1 MMILLDSSFLIAIF
15 RKNASLHQRAVENID
30 VLKNNCCISNGI
42 LSEVITVLGQ
52 KTKDIDLVRLAY
64 NYMKD
69 NLTIID
75 ESNIEMYNDNV
86 FAIFEKYNREKF
98 RLGFTDCCQVVIY
111 EDCYLDYVVSF
122 DEEFKRIEEI
132 KLWEFK

>member
-1 MMILLDSSFLIAIF
+1 M
-15 RKNASLHQRAVENID
+15 N
-30 VLKNNCCISNGI
+30 KNNKKKTLSPIKNRPINISLMNN
-42 LSEVITVLGQ
+42 LNYQNFFSS
-52 KTKDIDLVRLAY
+52 KTSRK
-64 NYMKD
+64 
-69 NLTIID
+69 
-75 ESNIEMYNDNV
+75 SNIEMYNDNV

>member
-15 RKNASLHQRAVENID
+15 RKNDSLHQRAVENID
-30 VLKNNCCISNGI
+30 VLKNDCCISNGI

-86 FAIFEKYNREKF
+86 FAIFEK
-98 RLGFTDCCQVVIY
+98 LIY

>member
-15 RKNASLHQRAVENID
+15 RKNDSLHQRAVENID
-30 VLKNNCCISNGI
+30 VLKNDCCISNGI
-42 LSEVITVLGQ
+42 LSEVITVLAQ
-52 KTKDIDLVRLAY
+52 KTKDIELVRLAY

-75 ESNIEMYNDNV
+75 ESEIEMYNDNV

-98 RLGFTDCCQVVIY
+98 RLGFTDCSQVVIY
-111 EDCYLDYVVSF
+111 EDCYLDYVASF

-132 KLWEFK
+132 KLWEFG

>member
-15 RKNASLHQRAVENID
+15 RKNDSLHQRAVENID
-30 VLKNNCCISNGI
+30 VLKNDCCISNGI
-42 LSEVITVLGQ
+42 LSEVITVLAQ
-52 KTKDIDLVRLAY
+52 KTKDIELVRLAY

-86 FAIFEKYNREKF
+86 FAIFEKYNRV
-98 RLGFTDCCQVVIY
+98 TDCCQVVIY

-132 KLWEFK
+132 KLLEFK